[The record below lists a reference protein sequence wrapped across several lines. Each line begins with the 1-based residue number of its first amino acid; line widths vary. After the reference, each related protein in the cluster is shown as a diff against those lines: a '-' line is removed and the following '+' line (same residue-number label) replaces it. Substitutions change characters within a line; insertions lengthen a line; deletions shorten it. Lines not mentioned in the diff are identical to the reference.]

1 MSSNAPVR
9 AGRPGRSSL
18 FAPSTLLLVLAAV
31 PVAAML
37 FEVLRS
43 PRLHFLDYWSILTRV
58 TEDDGSLNPRG
69 VLTYQNEHPMFLP
82 GLLFWVEAKLLGGY
96 NQVLGLLD
104 VVMVGSTLVL
114 LRRLLPRELGD
125 TKRAALTAGFSL
137 LLFTTSGLHN
147 FAFGFSGAGWLSANL
162 AAVGSL
168 VLAWKGRQ
176 VGAIATGLVG
186 CACYGTAFAVWPAL
200 ALVNWLR
207 RERARW
213 VVGPLVIG
221 VVVVLGWAL
230 TYGPRPSLDKG
241 DLLGLDSYLAA
252 VAAALGQLWST
263 HQDVATGAGV
273 LAGLLLAGFA
283 GLAVRRRLGDE
294 LQHPQTPW
302 VGVAVYAAG
311 AAVMISA
318 ARAGA
323 GLDIAST
330 SRYAS
335 IPALAACAALAL
347 VVISWPGFSAV
358 RVAGAVVAVGLATYA
373 IGSVQAG
380 HVRAQYAKQD
390 LLAIAMRT
398 GATTVVTQLR
408 SKVAALPAA
417 RALGLYPFNED
428 FSLGCGTHE
437 LGDVIGADAL
447 TPLRGVSATERTGG
461 NLDTPAVGDTLI
473 NGWAMVADKRVDCV
487 LVLDRAGTVVGGG
500 ITAVPRP
507 DVAQVLGVADPRLGF
522 TAVAGPSTAG
532 GHRVVVS
539 AGGRFYQLASA
550 GEQSPG

>member
-1 MSSNAPVR
+1 MSSSAPARV
-9 AGRPGRSSL
+9 GRPVI
-18 FAPSTLLLVLAAV
+18 LLLVLAAL

-43 PRLHFLDYWSILTRV
+43 PRLHFLDYWSVFTRV
-58 TEDDGSLNPRG
+58 TNDDGSLYPRG

-82 GLLFWVEAKLLGGY
+82 GLLFWLEAKLLGGY
-96 NQVLGLLD
+96 NQVLGLID
-104 VVMVGSTLVL
+104 VIMVSSTVL
-114 LRRLLPRELGD
+114 LLHRLLPRELGD
-125 TKRAALTAGFSL
+125 TKRAALTAGFSF

-147 FAFGFSGAGWLSANL
+147 FSFGFSGIGWLSANL
-162 AAVGSL
+162 AAVGAL
-168 VLAWKGRQ
+168 VLAWRGRRF
-176 VGAIATGLVG
+176 GAIAVGLLG

-213 VVGPLVIG
+213 VVGPLAIG
-221 VVVVLGWAL
+221 VVVVLGWAM
-230 TYGPRPSLDKG
+230 TYGPKPSLDKG
-241 DLLGLDSYLAA
+241 DLLGLDSYLSA

-263 HQDVATGAGV
+263 NQDVATGAGV
-273 LAGLLLAGFA
+273 LTGLLVAGFA
-283 GLAVRRRLGDE
+283 GLAVRRRLADDV
-294 LQHPQTPW
+294 QHPQTPW
-302 VGVAVYAAG
+302 IGVAVYAAG

-347 VVISWPGFSAV
+347 VVISWPKVSAI
-358 RVAGAVVAVGLATYA
+358 RVAGAAVAVGLVTYA

-398 GATTVVTQLR
+398 DATTMVTQLR
-408 SKVAALPAA
+408 AKVAALPAA

-428 FSLGCGTHE
+428 FSLGCGGHE
-437 LGDVIGADAL
+437 LGQVIGADAL
-447 TPLRGVSATERTGG
+447 TPVRGVSATERTGG
-461 NLDTPAVGDTLI
+461 NLDSPAVGDSLI

-487 LVLDRAGTVVGGG
+487 LVLDGAGTVVGGG
-500 ITAVPRP
+500 VTGVPRP
-507 DVAQVLGVADPRLGF
+507 DVAQTLGAADPRLGF
-522 TAVAGPSTAG
+522 TAIAGPGTAG
-532 GHRVVVS
+532 DRVVVS
-539 AGGRFYQLASA
+539 AGGRLYQLAS
-550 GEQSPG
+550 G